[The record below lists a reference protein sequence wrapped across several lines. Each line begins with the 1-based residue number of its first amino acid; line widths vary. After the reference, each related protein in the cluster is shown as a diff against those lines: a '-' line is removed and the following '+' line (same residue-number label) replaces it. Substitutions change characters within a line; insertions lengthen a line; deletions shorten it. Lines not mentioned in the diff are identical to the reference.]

1 MSNND
6 SFIDE
11 VTEEVRR
18 DKLFAAFR
26 KYGWIGG
33 LVVAGIV
40 GGTAWNEWQQSQQ
53 TARAQAFGDAVLD
66 ALDLGAPDERVAA
79 LAGVPATGAQAGL
92 LGLMLSTDPEADKAG
107 ALAALDKVAA
117 DQTLAPLYRDLA
129 VLRRVI
135 VAGADSPIADRRAAL
150 DGIAVAGRPYRV
162 LAQEQ
167 LALLAIEDGQTGTA
181 ITLLTALMSDQ
192 EASQGLR
199 TRASQLIVALGG
211 TLPEAPAEAG

>member
-18 DKLFAAFR
+18 DKLYAAFR
-26 KYGWIGG
+26 KYGWIGVVVILG
-33 LVVAGIV
+33 LV
-40 GGTAWNEWQQSQQ
+40 GGTAFNQWQQSREQ
-53 TARAQAFGDAVLD
+53 ARAQAFGDAVLD
-66 ALDLGAPDERVAA
+66 ALDLGAPDERMAA

-107 ALAALDKVAA
+107 ALAALDTVAA
-117 DQTLAPLYRDLA
+117 DTTLSPLYRDLA
-129 VLRRVI
+129 ILRRVI
-135 VAGADSPIADRRAAL
+135 VAGADSQLADRRAAL

-167 LALLAIEDGQTGTA
+167 LALLAIEDGQTDTA
-181 ITLLTALMSDQ
+181 IALLTALISDQ
-192 EASQGLR
+192 EATQGLR

-211 TLPEAPAEAG
+211 TLPTAEAG